1 MDTLSIMSNKFGKSL
16 PFCAKIIFT
25 LCFLGAIDFLNGSYY
40 WFFLSIV
47 VLLLFDRVT
56 IPTNL
61 SSALLLLFAVEIIAF
76 ENRSGFSFTSII
88 KPFFFLVC
96 YVLGYN
102 FFGLL
107 SNNKGHENAVFL
119 RWIVLVLSVGCF
131 GHYLL
136 NWATNLNSTS
146 RNTVDFWTGK
156 MITATGQMA
165 LACLPLAVAIT
176 FMLSNNKLRYKITA
190 CVILLG
196 VFGYNMILAGRTLF
210 GITGIV
216 FLAAYVLNGLTNHS
230 RHKVQLLFWPLIVL
244 LALILL
250 YYIDFLS
257 IRSLIEE
264 SNLYKRFVGRDVI
277 AGVLSDGRL
286 VYKEQYL
293 MLMLKYPFGGNKIH
307 TIVGGYAHD
316 LYLDTYDEIGI
327 LGLITIVAF
336 VSISIRNMIKFILD
350 KTIAFDLKQLVFC
363 TYIVSNLEFW
373 IEPILKGMP
382 WLLAMYCMIDGAVAR
397 CLLTNGGQNVE
408 NSGN

>member
-1 MDTLSIMSNKFGKSL
+1 M
-16 PFCAKIIFT
+16 
-25 LCFLGAIDFLNGSYY
+25 
-40 WFFLSIV
+40 
-47 VLLLFDRVT
+47 
-56 IPTNL
+56 
-61 SSALLLLFAVEIIAF
+61 
-76 ENRSGFSFTSII
+76 
-88 KPFFFLVC
+88 
-96 YVLGYN
+96 
-102 FFGLL
+102 
-107 SNNKGHENAVFL
+107 
-119 RWIVLVLSVGCF
+119 
-131 GHYLL
+131 
-136 NWATNLNSTS
+136 
-146 RNTVDFWTGK
+146 
-156 MITATGQMA
+156 
-165 LACLPLAVAIT
+165 
-176 FMLSNNKLRYKITA
+176 
-190 CVILLG
+190 
-196 VFGYNMILAGRTLF
+196 F

-216 FLAAYVLNGLTNHS
+216 FLAAYVLNVLTNHS
-230 RHKVQLLFWPLIVL
+230 RHRVQLLFWPLIVL

-293 MLMLKYPFGGNKIH
+293 RLMLKYPFGGNKIH

-363 TYIVSNLEFW
+363 TCIVSNLEFW